1 MYKKQIE
8 QWEKLKVLDTSLS
21 QDAVKGTIDASDNW
35 RDIEVEG
42 ELSILLICNQFEI
55 VMYIIVI

>member
-1 MYKKQIE
+1 MYKKQIG

-35 RDIEVEG
+35 WDIEVEG